1 MIDGAQLHHLP
12 RAIAAHAPRDLNGLL
27 ANMAPITPLLDC
39 IPSAVFFIKDL
50 QLSLIHI

>member
-27 ANMAPITPLLDC
+27 ANMAPITPLLD
-39 IPSAVFFIKDL
+39 
-50 QLSLIHI
+50 LSLIHI